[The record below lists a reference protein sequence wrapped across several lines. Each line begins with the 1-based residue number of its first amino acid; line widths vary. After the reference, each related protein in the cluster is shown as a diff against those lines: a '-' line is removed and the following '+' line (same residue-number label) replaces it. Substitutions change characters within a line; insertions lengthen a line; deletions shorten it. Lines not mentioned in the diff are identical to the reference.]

1 MLSNACLWCRQYLLP
16 DKAFRWQAA
25 VHLVVLVVMEG
36 LFIVRIFKSYNNIML
51 MPPSKVVLIVAI
63 AYLTTFFAFASGMI
77 NALIEG
83 RGVNRFMIPSRS
95 AQTIGETVV
104 FTLILFIG
112 MAGTFMLYQSGRSAN
127 PKVQKALLIAGFGML
142 GIALLVGF
150 MLVGVKL

>member
-1 MLSNACLWCRQYLLP
+1 MQYLLP
-16 DKAFRWQAA
+16 DKAFLWHAA
-25 VHLVVLVVMEG
+25 HLLVFMEG